1 MTPKLRRFLDQV
13 RPSTPYLV
21 VDVDIVEA
29 NYLALAAALD
39 GVRIFYAVK
48 ANPAPEILSRLAALG
63 CSFDVA
69 SPAEVDD
76 GPGGRRRPEPDLLR
90 QHDQEGGRHRR
101 APSRWACAC
110 SPSTARPSWP
120 RSPAPRRAAACSAAS

>member
-39 GVRIFYAVK
+39 GVQIEM
-48 ANPAPEILSRLAALG
+48 PATVEKVWRACQAL
-63 CSFDVA
+63 
-69 SPAEVDD
+69 E
-76 GPGGRRRPEPDLLR
+76 
-90 QHDQEGGRHRR
+90 
-101 APSRWACAC
+101 
-110 SPSTARPSWP
+110 T
-120 RSPAPRRAAACSAAS
+120 RAAAE